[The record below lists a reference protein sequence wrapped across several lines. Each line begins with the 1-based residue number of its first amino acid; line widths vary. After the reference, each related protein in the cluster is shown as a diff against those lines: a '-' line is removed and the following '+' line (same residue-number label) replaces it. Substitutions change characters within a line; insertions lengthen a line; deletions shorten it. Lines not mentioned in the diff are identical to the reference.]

1 MSVELIGARVA
12 ELQQQIA
19 AFNGQ
24 STAAPSTSFASQL
37 ASAQSSA
44 GAAAPSGATPTTL
57 GGGANG
63 ATATTTVPT
72 TLGGGAPT
80 QYDAQITASAT
91 KYGIDPA
98 LLKGLI
104 RQESNFNADARSSAG
119 AQGLTQ
125 LMPGTAS
132 GLGVTDASDPAQA
145 IEGGAKYLKQQLDR
159 FGGDPTK
166 ALAAYNA
173 GPGAVAKYGG
183 VPPYA
188 ETQNYVQKVLG
199 YAAEYEGTAAPATSA
214 ATTAAVPVTTTPV
227 SATSLLTSTGADS
240 SSSGSLDYSTL

>member
-12 ELQQQIA
+12 ELQQQIS
-19 AFNGQ
+19 AFSGQ
-24 STAAPSTSFASQL
+24 SAAAPSTSFASQL
-37 ASAQSSA
+37 ASAQSGA
-44 GAAAPSGATPTTL
+44 GTTTTTPAAGTPTPTTL
-57 GGGANG
+57 GGGS
-63 ATATTTVPT
+63 
-72 TLGGGAPT
+72 PT
-80 QYDAQITASAT
+80 QYDAQITAAAT

-104 RQESNFNADARSSAG
+104 RQESNFDAAARSGAG

-132 GLGVTDASDPAQA
+132 SLGVTDATDPAQA

-199 YAAEYEGTAAPATSA
+199 YAAEYEATAAGGAGTVSTPVTA
-214 ATTAAVPVTTTPV
+214 AAVPAATTPV
-227 SATSLLTSTGADS
+227 SAAGLLASTGGDS
-240 SSSGSLDYSTL
+240 SSSGSLNYSTV

>member
-12 ELQQQIA
+12 AIQQQIA

-24 STAAPSTSFASQL
+24 STVAASTDFASQL
-37 ASAQSSA
+37 AAAQTGTGTTAAATSATTNTTLNA
-44 GAAAPSGATPTTL
+44 GASSQYDGQIT
-57 GGGANG
+57 
-63 ATATTTVPT
+63 ATATR
-72 TLGGGAPT
+72 
-80 QYDAQITASAT
+80 
-91 KYGIDPA
+91 YGIDPA

-104 RQESNFNADARSSAG
+104 RQESNFDASAQSGAG

-125 LMPGTAS
+125 LMPGTAAS
-132 GLGVTDASDPAQA
+132 LGVDPSDPAQA

-159 FGGDPTK
+159 FGGDVSK

-199 YAAEYEGTAAPATSA
+199 YAAEYRGAGA
-214 ATTAAVPVTTTPV
+214 ATTTSALPVTTTPV
-227 SATSLLTSTGADS
+227 SAASLLTGADASS
-240 SSSGSLDYSTL
+240 SSSGSLDYSTV